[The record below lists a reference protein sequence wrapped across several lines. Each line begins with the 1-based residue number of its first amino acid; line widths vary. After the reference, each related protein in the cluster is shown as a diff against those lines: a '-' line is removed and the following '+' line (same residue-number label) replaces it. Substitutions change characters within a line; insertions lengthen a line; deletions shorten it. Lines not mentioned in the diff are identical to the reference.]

1 MHILAVHILLRIF
14 LVFCPKKEF
23 SGDGRPKAWPS
34 ESLNF
39 LPFAKANW
47 VQERVVKTYVTKA
60 NKVQPFTTAP
70 LLSSLKALK
79 KGLKDRSKRF

>member
-1 MHILAVHILLRIF
+1 MHTLAVHISCSDFF
-14 LVFCPKKEF
+14 LFTKKRNFLGE
-23 SGDGRPKAWPS
+23 GRPKAWPS

-70 LLSSLKALK
+70 SAASRL
-79 KGLKDRSKRF
+79 